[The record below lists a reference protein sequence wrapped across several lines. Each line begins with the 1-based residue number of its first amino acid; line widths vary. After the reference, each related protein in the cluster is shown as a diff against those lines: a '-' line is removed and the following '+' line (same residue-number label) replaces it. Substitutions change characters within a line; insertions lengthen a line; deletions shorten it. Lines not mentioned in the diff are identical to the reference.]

1 MPTPARQVTDWLA
14 TYDTPDSSV
23 AHLLCDR
30 RPRTAPALTE
40 IAPDL
45 TPTHLSYGDLADRST
60 RLAPGLAQAGT
71 TAADRVAT
79 LLRRGADLPATARA
93 IWRLG
98 AVHVPLLRALPPPA
112 RRPPPTASRPRLGP

>member
-40 IAPDL
+40 IAPAP
-45 TPTHLSYGDLADRST
+45 TPAHLSYGDLADRST
-60 RLAPGLAQAGT
+60 RLATGLAQAGIP
-71 TAADRVAT
+71 AGDRVAT
-79 LLRRGADLPATARA
+79 LLGRGADLAATALA

-98 AVHVPLLRALPPPA
+98 AVHVPLFTALA
-112 RRPPPTASRPRLGP
+112 PTAIRQRL